1 MTDAQRIAR
10 IKYRA
15 GLYAQ
20 GVLTMEEFADLE
32 REDDAAEAAKQDALL
47 NAMLP
52 DDLRRA
58 VEDSSLPKTKT
69 TATAPA
75 PQLKEDGSVSLVGLT
90 KEAFNELSLDEQDRL
105 YKLAPERIERLI
117 NDKPAYMR
125 LLDPQPKDYT
135 GTTVEEFKQMKFS
148 ELQELYDTD
157 PKLYNDLL
165 EESKAK

>member
-1 MTDAQRIAR
+1 MTDAQRKAR

-32 REDDAAEAAKQDALL
+32 REDTAIEDAKKDAVL

-52 DDLRRA
+52 EDLRDA
-58 VEDSSLPKTKT
+58 VEDSSLPET

-90 KEAFNELSLDEQDRL
+90 KEAFNELTLEEQNRL
-105 YKLAPERIERLI
+105 YKIAPERIERLI
-117 NDKPAYMR
+117 HDKPAYMS
-125 LLDPQPKDYT
+125 LLDPQPKDYSK
-135 GTTVEEFKQMKFS
+135 TTAEEFKSMRLQ
-148 ELQELYDTD
+148 ELQELYNAD

>member
-1 MTDAQRIAR
+1 MTDAQRRER

-32 REDDAAEAAKQDALL
+32 REDAAIEAAKQDAAL

-52 DDLRRA
+52 EDLRDA
-58 VEDSSLPKTKT
+58 VEDSSLPET

-75 PQLKEDGSVSLVGLT
+75 PQRKEDGTISLVGLT
-90 KEAFNELSLDEQDRL
+90 KEAFNELTLDEQNRL
-105 YKLAPERIERLI
+105 YKIAPERIRRIVE
-117 NDKPAYMR
+117 DKPAYMS

-135 GTTVEEFKQMKFS
+135 GTTVEEFKRMGVRD
-148 ELQELYDTD
+148 LQALYDAD
-157 PKLYNDLL
+157 PKLYHSLH
-165 EESKAK
+165 EESKNG

>member
-1 MTDAQRIAR
+1 MTDAQRRER

-32 REDDAAEAAKQDALL
+32 REDEAVEAAKQDAAL

-58 VEDSSLPKTKT
+58 VEDSSLPKT
-69 TATAPA
+69 TATTPA
-75 PQLKEDGSVSLVGLT
+75 PQRKEDGTISLVGLT
-90 KEAFNELSLDEQDRL
+90 KEAFNELTLDEQNRL
-105 YKLAPERIERLI
+105 YKIAPERIRRIVE
-117 NDKPAYMR
+117 DKPAYMS

-135 GTTVEEFKQMKFS
+135 GTTVEEFKRMGVRD
-148 ELQELYDTD
+148 LQALYDAD
-157 PKLYNDLL
+157 PKLYHSLH
-165 EESKAK
+165 EESKNG